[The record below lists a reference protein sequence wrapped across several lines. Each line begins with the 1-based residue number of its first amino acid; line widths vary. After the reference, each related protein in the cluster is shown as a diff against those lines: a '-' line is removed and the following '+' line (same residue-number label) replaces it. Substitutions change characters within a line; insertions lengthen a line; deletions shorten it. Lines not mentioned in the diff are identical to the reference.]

1 MTARQQ
7 RFSNGIIGSLRP
19 TADSF
24 VLKAAESDVTDD
36 IENLQQKD
44 GVLAAKLRQFN
55 FDIKPGSRRI
65 IDQVLHPSSI
75 SAQAAFVDLVSFF
88 AQSSAPQTN
97 ADVGDLMAMMMAAKD
112 RAKRPAPIDLSRADA
127 EAYDA
132 VDPDT
137 ASGVM
142 AGGYEPNLP

>member
-24 VLKAAESDVTDD
+24 VLKAAESDVRPLFMTDD

-44 GVLAAKLRQFN
+44 GELAAKLRQFN

-75 SAQAAFVDLVSFF
+75 SAQAAFVDLASFF
-88 AQSSAPQTN
+88 AHSHLRLKPTQMWA
-97 ADVGDLMAMMMAAKD
+97 
-112 RAKRPAPIDLSRADA
+112 I
-127 EAYDA
+127 
-132 VDPDT
+132 
-137 ASGVM
+137 
-142 AGGYEPNLP
+142 